1 MSGPGMTDALDR
13 GALSP
18 GAGNPHAPRKGQ
30 VAAVRT
36 RPADW
41 QPPEGTVDDVAAWL
55 LGPARDAEKAPDAFD
70 EFCWRVLG
78 AGLAIARATLHVGTL
93 DPQFFGYALIW
104 WREL

>member
-1 MSGPGMTDALDR
+1 MSGPGVSGTLDR
-13 GALSP
+13 AALSP
-18 GAGNPHAPRKGQ
+18 GSGNPNLPRK

-41 QPPEGTVDDVAAWL
+41 QPPVGTVADVSAWL
-55 LGPARDAEKAPDAFD
+55 LGPARDTEKAPEAFD

-93 DPQFFGYALIW
+93 DPATP
-104 WREL
+104 